1 MLVDMRDP
9 SGRQSFNIDDD
20 DKPNCLLDTSTLV
33 INSTVVLYGT
43 DIIRGCTRLYDT
55 VDILCR
61 PIPVKHSKSN
71 MYVPAINVKRTLEK
85 KNKNM
90 GKLKKC
96 FKT

>member
-85 KNKNM
+85 KT
-90 GKLKKC
+90 
-96 FKT
+96 KTWEN